1 MCLSNALSSVYITLA
16 PTVTPMLMMNVS
28 FTFYVEHSPYMLEA
42 VVMNDMS
49 GGLRDVMDKS
59 LGGIEDILCGHA
71 VNDGLVIKRV
81 MVNKMSPS
89 EIGCEC

>member
-1 MCLSNALSSVYITLA
+1 MRYEY
-16 PTVTPMLMMNVS
+16 TVTPMLTTTVS

-49 GGLRDVMDKS
+49 GGLRDMMDKS

-81 MVNKMSPS
+81 MANMVSPT